1 MKKLMQSLLVSAL
14 AVVSVAQAG
23 TTDTTTFSVTVPFV
37 ADILSSKDLTAGT
50 NNTIPVCYTANA
62 PATITVTQTRTAGA
76 DNDYPVTLAPSAVG
90 AVGTVISADT
100 VNVPSNVTSFGAICD
115 GTVSNAIAF
124 NFIFN
129 APTGEDLAAAGTL
142 AGAYSTDVTVSIAA
156 L

>member
-1 MKKLMQSLLVSAL
+1 MKQLMQALLVSA
-14 AVVSVAQAG
+14 VVATGVAQAG

-62 PATITVTQTRTAGA
+62 PATVTITQTRTAGA
-76 DNDYPVTLAPSAVG
+76 DNDYPVTLAPSIVG

-100 VNVPSNVTSFGAICD
+100 VNVPSNVTTFGAICD
-115 GTVSNAIAF
+115 GTVPSSIAF

-129 APTGEDLAAAGTL
+129 APTGEDLAATGTL
-142 AGAYSTDVTVSIAA
+142 AGTYSTDVTVSIAA